1 MIKTETLLNGLIRTY
16 SDESKIIK
24 KVGTEELYSEAVDL
38 STSNYTYIETDEII
52 ECTDSEAIEIIMGGG
67 VDES

>member
-1 MIKTETLLNGLIRTY
+1 MIKTETLPNGLIRTY

-38 STSNYTYIETDEII
+38 STSNYTYIETDEVI
-52 ECTDSEAIEIIMGGG
+52 ECTDSEAIEIITGGG
-67 VDES
+67 V

>member
-1 MIKTETLLNGLIRTY
+1 MIKTETLPNGLIRTY

-38 STSNYTYIETDEII
+38 SASNYTYIETDEVI
-52 ECTDSEAIEIIMGGG
+52 ECADSEAIEIITGGG
-67 VDES
+67 V

>member
-1 MIKTETLLNGLIRTY
+1 MIKTETLSNGFIRTY

-38 STSNYTYIETDEII
+38 SASNYTYIETDEII
-52 ECTDSEAIEIIMGGG
+52 ECTDSEVIEIITGGG
-67 VDES
+67 V

>member
-1 MIKTETLLNGLIRTY
+1 MIKTETLSNGFIRTY

-24 KVGTEELYSEAVDL
+24 KVGTEEFYSEAVDL

-52 ECTDSEAIEIIMGGG
+52 ECTDSEVIEIITGGG
-67 VDES
+67 V